1 MGGYPDLYNHL
12 FGMNITA
19 DKIVSEA
26 RARIIWGESFSS
38 VRAFLVSN
46 GVSDADADAKI
57 LEFVLERNREI
68 RSIGIRSILLGVLLA
83 GSAGGVLCWIA
94 TWILPPGA
102 AKVYGLGGRSIIAGI
117 IVLGAIALYGLWRLV
132 RGVVYLVRPQS
143 EHKSIPDISE

>member
-1 MGGYPDLYNHL
+1 
-12 FGMNITA
+12 MNITA

-46 GVSDADADAKI
+46 GVSDAEADAKI
-57 LEFVLERNREI
+57 QEFVLERNREI
-68 RSIGIRSILLGVLLA
+68 RSIGIRSVLVGGLLA
-83 GSAGGVLCWIA
+83 GSAGGGLYWIA

-102 AKVYGLGGRSIIAGI
+102 AGVYGLGRRNIITGV
-117 IVLGAIALYGLWRLV
+117 IVLAAIDLYGLWRLV
-132 RGVVYLVRPQS
+132 KGIVYLVRPQS